1 MSVELMK
8 QALEALEKN
17 YALINGTESLLGLDQ
32 IKDTYYAGCFD
43 VEGTNKQ
50 TNDAITALRI
60 AIEQAEELADWEAI
74 AADQAMTISMM
85 TIEQEKAQEDNEQL
99 IYDAWRDSE
108 AYGIPMTE
116 EGGKL
121 AEIRLRSFRR
131 GWEYHRFYLKH
142 GDVYMK
148 DYLERQD
155 YDE

>member
-1 MSVELMK
+1 MK
-8 QALEALEKN
+8 QALEVLETPLH
-17 YALINGTESLLGLDQ
+17 AQSFGL
-32 IKDTYYAGCFD
+32 
-43 VEGTNKQ
+43 KQ
-50 TNDAITALRI
+50 NAVVALRT
-60 AIEQAEELADWEAI
+60 AIEQAQELADWESV
-74 AADQAMTISMM
+74 AADQSMTIAMM
-85 TIEQEKAQEDNEQL
+85 KIEHEKAQEDNEQL

>member
-1 MSVELMK
+1 
-8 QALEALEKN
+8 LEAHADIGIKSDK
-17 YALINGTESLLGLDQ
+17 AIN
-32 IKDTYYAGCFD
+32 
-43 VEGTNKQ
+43 
-50 TNDAITALRI
+50 ALRA
-60 AIEQAEELADWEAI
+60 AIEQAGELTDWEAV
-74 AADQAMTISMM
+74 AADQALTIAMM
-85 TIEQEKAQEDNEQL
+85 KIEQEKAQEDNEQL

>member
-1 MSVELMK
+1 MNIEILK
-8 QALEALEKN
+8 QALEALETPLH
-17 YALINGTESLLGLDQ
+17 AQSFGM
-32 IKDTYYAGCFD
+32 
-43 VEGTNKQ
+43 KQ
-50 TNDAITALRI
+50 NVVVALRA

-74 AADQAMTISMM
+74 AADQAMTIAMM
-85 TIEQEKAQEDNEQL
+85 KIEQEKAQEDNEQL

-131 GWEYHRFYLKH
+131 GWEYHRFYLQH
-142 GDVYMK
+142 GNVYMK

>member
-1 MSVELMK
+1 MTIEVMK
-8 QALEALEKN
+8 RALDALENHNGN
-17 YALINGTESLLGLDQ
+17 YKLDKDECVKYRAVEDSLRAA
-32 IKDTYYAGCFD
+32 IK
-43 VEGTNKQ
+43 
-50 TNDAITALRI
+50 
-60 AIEQAEELADWEAI
+60 QAEELADWEAI

-85 TIEQEKAQEDNEQL
+85 QIMQEKSQEDNEQL

-131 GWEYHRFYLKH
+131 GWEYHRFYLQH

>member
-1 MSVELMK
+1 MSIEAMK
-8 QALEALEKN
+8 QALEALE
-17 YALINGTESLLGLDQ
+17 Q
-32 IKDTYYAGCFD
+32 IDAAMPFPVGR
-43 VEGTNKQ
+43 G
-50 TNDAITALRI
+50 AITALR
-60 AIEQAEELADWEAI
+60 AALEQARELEDWGAV
-74 AADQAMTISMM
+74 AGMM
-85 TIEQEKAQEDNEQL
+85 KIEQEKSQEDNEQL

-121 AEIRLRSFRR
+121 AQNRFRSFRQ
-131 GWEYHRFYLKH
+131 GWEYHQFYLEH

>member
-1 MSVELMK
+1 MK
-8 QALEALEKN
+8 QALEVLETPLQ
-17 YALINGTESLLGLDQ
+17 AQPFGL
-32 IKDTYYAGCFD
+32 
-43 VEGTNKQ
+43 KQ
-50 TNDAITALRI
+50 NAVVALRA
-60 AIEQAEELADWEAI
+60 AIEQAQELTDWEAI

-85 TIEQEKAQEDNEQL
+85 QIAQEKAQEDNEQL

-116 EGGKL
+116 EGGRL

-131 GWEYHRFYLKH
+131 GWEYYRFYLQH

>member
-1 MSVELMK
+1 MDIEVLK
-8 QALEALEKN
+8 QALEALETP
-17 YALINGTESLLGLDQ
+17 LHLQPFGM
-32 IKDTYYAGCFD
+32 
-43 VEGTNKQ
+43 KQ
-50 TNDAITALRI
+50 NVVVALRN
-60 AIEQAEELADWEAI
+60 AIEQAEELADWEDWEAI
-74 AADQAMTISMM
+74 AADQAMTIAIMES
-85 TIEQEKAQEDNEQL
+85 EQEKAQENNEQL

-116 EGGKL
+116 EGGRL

>member
-1 MSVELMK
+1 MK
-8 QALEALEKN
+8 QALEALETPLH
-17 YALINGTESLLGLDQ
+17 AQSFGL
-32 IKDTYYAGCFD
+32 
-43 VEGTNKQ
+43 KQ
-50 TNDAITALRI
+50 NAVVALRT
-60 AIEQAEELADWEAI
+60 AIEQAQELADWESV
-74 AADQAMTISMM
+74 AADQSMTIAMM
-85 TIEQEKAQEDNEQL
+85 KIEQEKAQEDNEQL

>member
-1 MSVELMK
+1 MTIEAMK
-8 QALEALEKN
+8 QALAVLETPLQ
-17 YALINGTESLLGLDQ
+17 AQPFGM
-32 IKDTYYAGCFD
+32 
-43 VEGTNKQ
+43 KQ
-50 TNDAITALRI
+50 NVVVALRA
-60 AIEQAEELADWEAI
+60 AIKQAEELADWESV
-74 AADQAMTISMM
+74 AADQAMTIAMM
-85 TIEQEKAQEDNEQL
+85 KIMQEKAQEDNEQL

>member
-1 MSVELMK
+1 MSIEAMK
-8 QALEALEKN
+8 QALEALKSCSGVPHWP
-17 YALINGTESLLGLDQ
+17 ALQ
-32 IKDTYYAGCFD
+32 P
-43 VEGTNKQ
+43 
-50 TNDAITALRI
+50 AITALRT
-60 AIEQAEELADWEAI
+60 AIKQAEELADWEAI
-74 AADQAMTISMM
+74 AADQSMTIAMM
-85 TIEQEKAQEDNEQL
+85 KIEQEKAQEDNEQL

-131 GWEYHRFYLKH
+131 GWEYHKFYMQH